1 MPFFLQLMRVI
12 VISTPA
18 ITIYKI
24 KQAQAASQGGEE
36 HHD

>member
-1 MPFFLQLMRVI
+1 MPFFLQMLRVI

-24 KQAQAASQGGEE
+24 KQAQAASQGGGEE
-36 HHD
+36 HE